1 MPSGSNVLNRLDAL
15 SIEGIGSQGAS
26 SDKQWIELVQRAARS
41 KCTILITGETGV
53 GKEYLARWVH
63 SHSTRRER
71 PFVPVNCGA
80 IPETIVDSQ
89 LFGHVRG
96 SFTGAT
102 FDHLGLVRA
111 AEGGTLF
118 LDEVGELPTS
128 SQTRLLRLLQEREV
142 QPVGRA
148 GPIIV
153 DVRVIAASNRDL
165 VQAVET
171 SQFRQDLLFR
181 LDVVQLRVKPLRE
194 RPAHVSPLLDTF
206 NREFAD
212 QYDQPELDVDAG
224 AMNVLM
230 RYPWPGNVR
239 QLRSLV
245 ERLHVLSPGRNV
257 TVDHLL
263 EFGQLRD
270 LPSVPAPTH
279 SMHRVKA
286 EVVAS
291 VLPRLG
297 VQRPNA
303 RCVPARSDR
312 RGRGRRIVAAFL
324 VETDRAGRETR
335 LSSVSIRS
343 LDCTNGQ
350 KHARSR
356 TRTNHRI
363 IGTALC
369 RGTT

>member
-15 SIEGIGSQGAS
+15 SIEGIGSQGGFAT
-26 SDKQWIELVQRAARS
+26 SDKQWIELATRAARS

-63 SHSTRRER
+63 SHSTRRESS
-71 PFVPVNCGA
+71 FVPVNCGA

-142 QPVGRA
+142 QPVGRS

-165 VQAVET
+165 GEAVRT
-171 SQFRQDLLFR
+171 SRFREDLLFR
-181 LDVVQLRVKPLRE
+181 LDVIQLRVKPLRE
-194 RPAHVSPLLDTF
+194 RPHHVPALLETF
-206 NREFAD
+206 NREFAVL
-212 QYDQPELDVDAG
+212 YGQPEFDVNKAALG
-224 AMNVLM
+224 VLK
-230 RYPWPGNVR
+230 RYSWPGNVR

-245 ERLHVLSPGRNV
+245 ERLHVLSPGRTV
-257 TVDHLL
+257 TVRRLL
-263 EFGQLRD
+263 EIGQLTE
-270 LPSVPAPTH
+270 PAVARRPTTH
-279 SMHRVKA
+279 CLQRVKA
-286 EVVAS
+286 EA
-291 VLPRLG
+291 
-297 VQRPNA
+297 VQRVLADAGGSVAKAA
-303 RCVPARSDR
+303 RVFGVHRSTIYR
-312 RGRGRRIVAAFL
+312 WL
-324 VETDRAGRETR
+324 K
-335 LSSVSIRS
+335 
-343 LDCTNGQ
+343 Q
-350 KHARSR
+350 
-356 TRTNHRI
+356 
-363 IGTALC
+363 
-369 RGTT
+369 

>member
-1 MPSGSNVLNRLDAL
+1 MASGSNVLNRLDAL
-15 SIEGIGSQGAS
+15 SIEGIGSQGAFAT

-41 KCTILITGETGV
+41 NCTILITGETGV

-118 LDEVGELPTS
+118 LDEVGELPAS

-142 QPVGRA
+142 QPVGRS
-148 GPIIV
+148 GPIVV

-165 VQAVET
+165 GQAVKSSE
-171 SQFRQDLLFR
+171 FREDLLFR

-194 RPAHVSPLLDTF
+194 RPAHLPVLLETF
-206 NREFAD
+206 NREFAEM
-212 QYDQPELDVDAG
+212 YDQPELTVEPA
-224 AMNVLM
+224 AMNVLKN
-230 RYPWPGNVR
+230 YPWPGNVR

-245 ERLHVLSPGRNV
+245 ERLHVLNPGRTV
-257 TVDHLL
+257 TVRRLG
-263 EFGQLRD
+263 EIGQLTEPAMTPGPLDSMRRVQAEAVRRVLTD
-270 LPSVPAPTH
+270 AGGSVSKA
-279 SMHRVKA
+279 A
-286 EVVAS
+286 EVF
-291 VLPRLG
+291 G
-297 VQRPNA
+297 VH
-303 RCVPARSDR
+303 RSTIYR
-312 RGRGRRIVAAFL
+312 WL
-324 VETDRAGRETR
+324 
-335 LSSVSIRS
+335 
-343 LDCTNGQ
+343 
-350 KHARSR
+350 KK
-356 TRTNHRI
+356 
-363 IGTALC
+363 
-369 RGTT
+369 